1 MKKTRVRPLI
11 AMAAFGSLAALPAF
25 AEAITPIADVKR
37 GQAVTVEGTV
47 ERILDEDEFRLED
60 ASGRIDVY
68 IGPNVLPANTGDRVT
83 VRGIVDDDS
92 SREIYA
98 RQLVMP
104 DGSVVTFDNGA
115 EELWCSSDKHGRKQR
130 NGVRETRLS
139 SAKGS
144 VSVDAWSFGAN
155 PVST

>member
-68 IGPNVLPANTGDRVT
+68 IGPNVLPADTGDRVT

-104 DGSVVTFDNGA
+104 DGSVVTFDRRY
-115 EELWCSSDKHGRKQR
+115 D
-130 NGVRETRLS
+130 
-139 SAKGS
+139 
-144 VSVDAWSFGAN
+144 
-155 PVST
+155 